1 MSSLAHSHTTTSPPY
16 RDKLDPLGW
25 CATLLPIVRG
35 HFACMLALDL
45 DRHTADAI
53 RPFLRLVALFVSCL
67 IFRTVDCRLAS
78 GSVASLGNNLDIVV
92 LLQHL
97 PIVLVV
103 ASASVLLAT
112 VSCTPHQ
119 SRHRIFYRML
129 VLQCASDGQIVLS
142 RSAIV
147 L

>member
-53 RPFLRLVALFVSCL
+53 HPFLRLVALFVSCL
-67 IFRTVDCRLAS
+67 ISRTVDCRLAS
-78 GSVASLGNNLDIVV
+78 GLVASLDIFLDIVV

-97 PIVLVV
+97 PIALVV
-103 ASASVLLAT
+103 APASVLLVA
-112 VSCTPHQ
+112 VSCTLHQ
-119 SRHRIFYRML
+119 MRHRTFDRMR
-129 VLQCASDGQIVLS
+129 VLQCAFDDRIALIQ
-142 RSAIV
+142 SAIV